1 MRSELVKKILKETP
15 LETRLKVSNEMAFI
29 MLITDLGFRE
39 SKMWNEDDEKDN
51 ELLDKLMKFAKEH
64 TANQMKTIERW
75 KEDQKTIVDP
85 DKVIKKSPI
94 FIAEN
99 KSEPD
104 EI

>member
-1 MRSELVKKILKETP
+1 MRSEIIKRIMRETP

-39 SKMWNEDDEKDN
+39 DKMWDENNEKDN
-51 ELLDKLMKFAKEH
+51 ELLGKLMKFAKEH

-99 KSEPD
+99 KCKPE
-104 EI
+104 